1 MRRRLIS
8 VPLVVLLL
16 ALAIFA
22 QQPQPAADLLTLDS
36 IFTFRT
42 RSLGPV
48 QWQKDGSGYLAL
60 EPSAAKR
67 EVLEIIRYDTVSGD
81 RTIKVGVDKLT
92 PKGETT
98 AIGIEDFVLGP
109 DEKKLLIFTKSERV
123 WRSNTRGDAVAE
135 SESDLHQRCLDQDR

>member
-1 MRRRLIS
+1 MKRRIFA
-8 VPLVVLLL
+8 VPTIILLL

-22 QQPQPAADLLTLDS
+22 QQPQPAAELLTLDS

-60 EPSAAKR
+60 EPSAAKPD
-67 EVLEIIRYDTVSGD
+67 VVEIIRYDTASGE

-92 PKGETT
+92 PQGSTPI
-98 AIGIEDFVLGP
+98 AVVMPSVLP
-109 DEKKLLIFTKSERV
+109 PCCHMSRP
-123 WRSNTRGDAVAE
+123 R
-135 SESDLHQRCLDQDR
+135 